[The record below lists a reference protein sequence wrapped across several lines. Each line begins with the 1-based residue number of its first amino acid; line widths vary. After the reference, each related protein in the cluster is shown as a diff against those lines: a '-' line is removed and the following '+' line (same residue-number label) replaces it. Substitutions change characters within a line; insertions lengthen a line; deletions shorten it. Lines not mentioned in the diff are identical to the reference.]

1 MTTPRYD
8 LLVLGSGPAGIHAA
22 VQAAKLRKTVAI
34 VERDPLRLGGAWL
47 HTGTLPSKTMREV
60 LAVIHAIKPHVGPS
74 WVQRIVGQLS
84 MTHLSDRARAVAEN
98 EEALVRKHLSNNNVT
113 LLTGSGRL
121 EDNNTVRVAHN
132 GASSLA
138 QADHILIATGSKPR
152 RPSEIPFDDWRI
164 VDSDGILRLEALPRS
179 IMIFGAGVI
188 GCEYACIFGAA
199 GVKTILVDARS
210 QIMQSIDK
218 EITEALRRYMEDMGV
233 RFMLGERIA
242 RIEKRG
248 PVVHGLFESGL
259 ESSAD
264 IFFFAAGRESATHD
278 VGLERVGITTDAR
291 GTIIVNEYFQTSVPN
306 IYAAGDVIGSPALA
320 CTSAEQ
326 GRIAACHALSNQER
340 RFPKLFPVGIYTIPE
355 LSSVGKSEE
364 ELNKEG
370 VDYVAGRA
378 NFDEI
383 ARGVIRGD
391 THGMLK
397 LLACARTHK
406 ILGLHIVGPDAAN
419 LIHIGLGFMLAETP
433 LEVLVDSV
441 IFNYPTLA
449 EAYRVA
455 AFNALN
461 KIRSS
466 GMIDTA
472 VAMPVNKDVKHVGK
486 KTAA

>member
-1 MTTPRYD
+1 MTTSRYD

-22 VQAAKLRKTVAI
+22 VQAAKLNKKVAV
-34 VERDPLRLGGAWL
+34 VERDPARLGGAWL

-60 LAVIHAIKPHVGPS
+60 LAVIHTIKPHVGQA
-74 WVQRIVGQLS
+74 WVQRIVEQLS
-84 MTHLSDRARAVAEN
+84 ISHLNERAQAVAAH
-98 EEALVRKHLSNNNVT
+98 EEALVRKHLTSNNIE
-113 LLTGSGRL
+113 LLTGSGYL
-121 EDNNTVRVAHN
+121 EDRHTIRISHGEAITRVH
-132 GASSLA
+132 
-138 QADHILIATGSKPR
+138 ADHTLIATGSRPR
-152 RPSEIPFDDWRI
+152 RPSDIPFDDRQI
-164 VDSDGILRLEALPRS
+164 VDSDSILRLTSMPRS

-199 GVKTILVDARS
+199 GVKTVVVDARS

-218 EITEALRRYMEDMGV
+218 EMTEALRRYMEDMGV
-233 RFMLGERIA
+233 CFVMGERIA
-242 RIEKRG
+242 RIEKRDG
-248 PVVHGLFESGL
+248 LVHGTFDSGL
-259 ESSAD
+259 EASAD
-264 IFFFAAGRESATHD
+264 IFFFAAGRESATGQL
-278 VGLERVGITTDAR
+278 GLENLGITADAR
-291 GTIIVNEYFQTSVPN
+291 GTIIVNEFFQTSVPN
-306 IYAAGDVIGSPALA
+306 IYAAGDVIGAPALA

-326 GRIAACHALSNQER
+326 GRIAASHALSHQTR
-340 RFPKLFPVGIYTIPE
+340 RFPKIFPVGIYTIPE
-355 LSSVGKSEE
+355 LSTVGKSEE

-370 VDYVAGRA
+370 VDYVSGRA
-378 NFDEI
+378 HFDEV

-397 LLACARTHK
+397 LLVCARTRK

-461 KIRSS
+461 KIRSG
-466 GMIDTA
+466 GMIDGASRVTG
-472 VAMPVNKDVKHVGK
+472 NKDAIHAGK